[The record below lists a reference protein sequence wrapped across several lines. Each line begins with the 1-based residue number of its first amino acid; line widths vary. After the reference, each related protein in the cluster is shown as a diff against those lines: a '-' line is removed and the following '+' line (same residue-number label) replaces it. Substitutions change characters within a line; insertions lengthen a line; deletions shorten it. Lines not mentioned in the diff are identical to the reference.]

1 MNILDAVDAV
11 SLRKD
16 IPQFRAGDELKIH
29 VRVIEGN
36 KSRLQVFQGIVIR
49 RQGDGVRETF
59 TIRKVSY
66 GVGVERTFPVHTPV
80 IEKIELVKKGE
91 VRRAKLYYLRD
102 LRGKAAKIREKR
114 DGIEGYGDGI
124 LSTPEAVVVVSEPVA
139 VSEPETIIFSMR
151 NKGSL
156 LKELP
161 ILVIV
166 ALVVSLFI
174 KSFLVQFFY
183 IPSGSMENTLQ
194 IKDRVAVNK
203 VPFISDNIKRGDV
216 VVFRDP
222 NDWLPEP
229 YENSTNQFVVKAKS
243 ALVAVGVLPNPA
255 KQYLVKRVVG
265 VGGDRVV
272 CCTKD
277 GKLTIN
283 GVEVTVPKG
292 KLWVMGDH
300 RGASADSRY
309 HQDDINKGFV
319 PESKVSG
326 RVVGVIW
333 PFKNITY
340 IPRVDVLNN

>member
-1 MNILDAVDAV
+1 
-11 SLRKD
+11 
-16 IPQFRAGDELKIH
+16 
-29 VRVIEGN
+29 
-36 KSRLQVFQGIVIR
+36 
-49 RQGDGVRETF
+49 
-59 TIRKVSY
+59 
-66 GVGVERTFPVHTPV
+66 
-80 IEKIELVKKGE
+80 
-91 VRRAKLYYLRD
+91 
-102 LRGKAAKIREKR
+102 
-114 DGIEGYGDGI
+114 
-124 LSTPEAVVVVSEPVA
+124 
-139 VSEPETIIFSMR
+139 MR

-161 ILVIV
+161 VLVVV

-183 IPSGSMENTLQ
+183 IASGSMENTLQ

-203 VPFISDNIKRGDV
+203 VPFIPNNIKRGDV

-222 NDWLPEP
+222 NNWLPEIVD
-229 YENSTNQFVVKAKS
+229 YSTNKYVAKAKS
-243 ALVAVGVLPNPA
+243 ALVTVGVLPNPA
-255 KQYLVKRVVG
+255 KQYLVKRVIG

-277 GKLTIN
+277 GNLTVN
-283 GVEVTVPKG
+283 GVEVIEPYIFAGNKPSEMNFDVTVPKG

-309 HQDDINKGFV
+309 HQEDINKGFV
-319 PESKVSG
+319 PVSKVSG

-340 IPRVDVLNN
+340 IPRVDVLNK

>member
-1 MNILDAVDAV
+1 
-11 SLRKD
+11 
-16 IPQFRAGDELKIH
+16 
-29 VRVIEGN
+29 
-36 KSRLQVFQGIVIR
+36 
-49 RQGDGVRETF
+49 
-59 TIRKVSY
+59 
-66 GVGVERTFPVHTPV
+66 
-80 IEKIELVKKGE
+80 
-91 VRRAKLYYLRD
+91 
-102 LRGKAAKIREKR
+102 
-114 DGIEGYGDGI
+114 
-124 LSTPEAVVVVSEPVA
+124 
-139 VSEPETIIFSMR
+139 MR

-161 ILVIV
+161 VLVVV

-174 KSFLVQFFY
+174 KSFLVQFFF

-203 VPFISDNIKRGDV
+203 VPFISNNIKRGDV

-222 NDWLPEP
+222 NNWLPEIVD
-229 YENSTNQFVVKAKS
+229 YSTNKYVAKAKS
-243 ALVAVGVLPNPA
+243 ALVTVGVLPNPA
-255 KQYLVKRVVG
+255 KQYLVKRVIG

-277 GKLTIN
+277 GNLTIN
-283 GVEVTVPKG
+283 GVEVIEPYIFAGNKPSEMNFDVTVPKG

-309 HQDDINKGFV
+309 HQEDINKGFV
-319 PESKVSG
+319 PEYKVTG

-340 IPRVDVLNN
+340 IPRVDVLNK